1 LSGRCLGTQEG
12 DALVGVVSNDRRAH
26 VCQRHKFDDAEELPS
41 WVEKPSGR
49 SDDAEELPPWVEKPS
64 GRSDAGDQGAHRSAS
79 SKQQK
84 EEFPPLI
91 YIRCYYPVAAWILLP
106 ALVHNFW
113 YTCPGNA
120 SAWAEAP

>member
-1 LSGRCLGTQEG
+1 MSGRCLGTQEG

-41 WVEKPSGR
+41 
-49 SDDAEELPPWVEKPS
+49 WVEKPS